1 MRVLSVKKSGPLLV
15 TPMGNRL
22 YKVGADISVSVQ
34 TDIGCFCFDIFRG
47 LVTNFRSGGWGVDPI
62 IDQMGDEDKALMYLL
77 HDLIYTPCEALGM
90 EHPVSRK
97 LGDQF
102 LRAGLLY
109 FGMGPL
115 GAALVYSSV
124 RICGESA
131 YRDDD
136 ALTSAN
142 SKLFAFKWVD
152 K

>member
-1 MRVLSVKKSGPLLV
+1 MRVLSVTKSGPLLV

-22 YKVGADISVSVQ
+22 YKVGADISVCVR
-34 TDIGCFCFDIFRG
+34 TDIGCFCFDIFSG

-77 HDLIYTPCEALGM
+77 HDLIYTPCAALEL

-97 LGDQF
+97 LGDQL

-109 FGMGPL
+109 FGMGRFK
-115 GAALVYSSV
+115 AALVYDSV
-124 RICGESA
+124 RLFGESA
-131 YRDDD
+131 YREDD

-142 SKLFAFKWVD
+142 SKLFTFKWVA
-152 K
+152 